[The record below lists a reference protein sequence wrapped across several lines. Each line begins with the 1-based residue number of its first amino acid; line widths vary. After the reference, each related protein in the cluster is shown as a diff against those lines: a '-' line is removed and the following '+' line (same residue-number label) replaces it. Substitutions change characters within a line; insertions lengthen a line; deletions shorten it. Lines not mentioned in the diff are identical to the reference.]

1 MGNDELVVKLT
12 EVHGRCSYCGFERT
26 LYFWYGNY
34 GERIVSTKDGSA
46 CAVADLM
53 KDNIVQELAQY
64 CAEILPQRQ
73 SDVAPVSYTHLDVY
87 KRQTQGLLEC
97 YRNWNGF
104 YEEEGWK
111 IPDLDVAIKEL
122 ECFDEKMGEPVSP
135 DFAEDIRRVQKD
147 LLVFLEKARQ
157 MKKNVFISPL

>member
-1 MGNDELVVKLT
+1 MVDKRYYEGYEPEKGFVVYWDEENQMEIWEGYLDFL
-12 EVHGRCSYCGFERT
+12 F
-26 LYFWYGNY
+26 
-34 GERIVSTKDGSA
+34 SA
-46 CAVADLM
+46 CYHGL
-53 KDNIVQELAQY
+53 
-64 CAEILPQRQ
+64 
-73 SDVAPVSYTHLDVY
+73 SS
-87 KRQTQGLLEC
+87 TQGLLEC

-135 DFAEDIRRVQKD
+135 SLAEDIRRLQKD

-157 MKKNVFISPL
+157 GKRSVFVATL

>member
-12 EVHGRCSYCGFERT
+12 EVRGRCSYCGFERT

-73 SDVAPVSYTHLDVY
+73 SDVAQNVLSRIVADIYGITCDDIEGKKAETLSVTRCPNCLRWEIEEDESFGERPKEIKVGYVTHHAWEKLDE
-87 KRQTQGLLEC
+87 KSKKL
-97 YRNWNGF
+97 
-104 YEEEGWK
+104 K
-111 IPDLDVAIKEL
+111 ITKEL
-122 ECFDEKMGEPVSP
+122 S
-135 DFAEDIRRVQKD
+135 
-147 LLVFLEKARQ
+147 RQ
-157 MKKNVFISPL
+157 GYI

>member
-1 MGNDELVVKLT
+1 MIDKRYYEGYEPEKGFVVYWDEENQMEIWEGYLNLL
-12 EVHGRCSYCGFERT
+12 F
-26 LYFWYGNY
+26 
-34 GERIVSTKDGSA
+34 SA
-46 CAVADLM
+46 CYHGL
-53 KDNIVQELAQY
+53 
-64 CAEILPQRQ
+64 
-73 SDVAPVSYTHLDVY
+73 SS
-87 KRQTQGLLEC
+87 TQGLLEC

-147 LLVFLEKARQ
+147 LLAFLEKAKQ

>member
-1 MGNDELVVKLT
+1 MIDKRYYEGYEPEDGFVVYWDEENQMEIWEGYLNLLFAACY
-12 EVHGRCSYCGFERT
+12 HGLS
-26 LYFWYGNY
+26 
-34 GERIVSTKDGSA
+34 S
-46 CAVADLM
+46 
-53 KDNIVQELAQY
+53 
-64 CAEILPQRQ
+64 
-73 SDVAPVSYTHLDVY
+73 
-87 KRQTQGLLEC
+87 TQGLLEC

-147 LLVFLEKARQ
+147 LLAFLEKARQ

>member
-1 MGNDELVVKLT
+1 MIDKRYYEGYEPEDGFVVYWDEENQMEIWEGYLDFLFDACY
-12 EVHGRCSYCGFERT
+12 HGLS
-26 LYFWYGNY
+26 
-34 GERIVSTKDGSA
+34 S
-46 CAVADLM
+46 
-53 KDNIVQELAQY
+53 
-64 CAEILPQRQ
+64 
-73 SDVAPVSYTHLDVY
+73 
-87 KRQTQGLLEC
+87 TQGLLEC

-135 DFAEDIRRVQKD
+135 SLAEDIRRLQKD

-157 MKKNVFISPL
+157 GKRSVFVSTL

>member
-1 MGNDELVVKLT
+1 MVDKRYYEGYEPEKGFVVYWDEENQMEIWEGYLNLL
-12 EVHGRCSYCGFERT
+12 F
-26 LYFWYGNY
+26 
-34 GERIVSTKDGSA
+34 SA
-46 CAVADLM
+46 CYHGL
-53 KDNIVQELAQY
+53 
-64 CAEILPQRQ
+64 
-73 SDVAPVSYTHLDVY
+73 SS
-87 KRQTQGLLEC
+87 TQGLLEC

-135 DFAEDIRRVQKD
+135 DFAEDIRRLQKD

-157 MKKNVFISPL
+157 GKRSVFVSTL

>member
-1 MGNDELVVKLT
+1 MIDKRYYEGYEPEDGFVVYWDEENQMEIWEGYLDFL
-12 EVHGRCSYCGFERT
+12 F
-26 LYFWYGNY
+26 
-34 GERIVSTKDGSA
+34 SA
-46 CAVADLM
+46 CYHGL
-53 KDNIVQELAQY
+53 
-64 CAEILPQRQ
+64 
-73 SDVAPVSYTHLDVY
+73 SS
-87 KRQTQGLLEC
+87 TQGLLEC

-147 LLVFLEKARQ
+147 LLAFLEKARQ

>member
-1 MGNDELVVKLT
+1 MVDKRYYEGYEPEDGFVVYWDEENQMEIWEGYLNLL
-12 EVHGRCSYCGFERT
+12 F
-26 LYFWYGNY
+26 
-34 GERIVSTKDGSA
+34 SA
-46 CAVADLM
+46 CYHGL
-53 KDNIVQELAQY
+53 
-64 CAEILPQRQ
+64 
-73 SDVAPVSYTHLDVY
+73 SS
-87 KRQTQGLLEC
+87 TQGLLEC

-147 LLVFLEKARQ
+147 LLAFLEKAKQ

>member
-1 MGNDELVVKLT
+1 MVDKRYYEGYEPEKGFVVYWDEENQMEIWEGYLNLLFDACY
-12 EVHGRCSYCGFERT
+12 HGLS
-26 LYFWYGNY
+26 
-34 GERIVSTKDGSA
+34 S
-46 CAVADLM
+46 
-53 KDNIVQELAQY
+53 
-64 CAEILPQRQ
+64 
-73 SDVAPVSYTHLDVY
+73 
-87 KRQTQGLLEC
+87 TQGLLEC

-135 DFAEDIRRVQKD
+135 DFAEDIRRLQKD

-157 MKKNVFISPL
+157 GKRSVFVSTL